1 MARIRYTSSIAKEPA
16 VADTMNAENSFVPK
30 IGTNLSIQPVLVAT
44 KTRKPQPMATM
55 RFPTHGVS

>member
-44 KTRKPQPMATM
+44 KTR
-55 RFPTHGVS
+55 